1 MTLFETVG
9 EARRFL
15 FGMTLFLAGIALY
28 VVSLAGGRSHVLDTF
43 WFYATGLLV
52 ALIGQGIASVPVQ
65 KAFTAHHKSEAMAG
79 ARFPG
84 LRASG
89 RAMADFY
96 SRAGF
101 REALRVAR
109 LGKTKPPA

>member
-43 WFYATGLLV
+43 WFYATRLPV

-65 KAFTAHHKSEAMAG
+65 RAFTAHHKSEAMAG
-79 ARFPG
+79 ATFHG

-89 RAMADFY
+89 RARADWY
-96 SRAGF
+96 LRTGF
-101 REALRVAR
+101 RCDRQVDG
-109 LGKTKPPA
+109 LGT